1 MDMTNK
7 WDEWSALDIERIEPM
22 EVTDVEKARMK
33 KRVIG
38 NQRGKSV
45 RSIWRNVA
53 AAAIITGTSVATLG
67 IAFPGV
73 AAEIPFMQGI
83 FSYFETD
90 EDNFYAE
97 YGDHATAVGQVQ
109 TSNGVTVMIEN
120 AVYDG
125 DSITIA
131 YALETEK
138 ELGKAPYFSF
148 GQSLNVR
155 DSVGL
160 TGESEI
166 HQISDTRYAGVV
178 RLSPIFEK
186 QPDTVQVQ
194 WAPDSFTNSTT
205 NQVLTGDWSFNFQVT
220 QTENEVQVV
229 NQTASDKG
237 VTLLINELRNTEVS
251 TVIDYD
257 QIIDPSLLEEWKNI
271 SPLLEVKDDLGND
284 YQVKSNGGMSED
296 SETYEWSDTIGIID
310 SKATKLYIEPTLI
323 FSLGEGKGHEKHKME
338 TIAVNLR

>member
-1 MDMTNK
+1 MDMTK
-7 WDEWSALDIERIEPM
+7 QWDQWSALDIEHMEPM
-22 EVTDVEKARMK
+22 QVTDIEKARVK

-53 AAAIITGTSVATLG
+53 AAVLITGTSMATLG

-73 AAEIPFMQGI
+73 AAQIPFMQGI

-90 EDNFYAE
+90 EDNFYTK
-97 YGDHATAVGQVQ
+97 YGDHATAIEQVQ

-125 DSITIA
+125 ASVTIA

-138 ELGKAPYFSF
+138 ELGETPYFSF
-148 GQSLNVR
+148 GQALDVQGS
-155 DSVGL
+155 DGF
-160 TGESEI
+160 TGENEL
-166 HQISDTRYAGVV
+166 QKISDTRYAGVI
-178 RLSPIFEK
+178 RLTPVFEK

-229 NQTASDKG
+229 NQAAFDKG

-257 QIIDPSLLEEWKNI
+257 QIIDPSLLEEWKDI

-284 YQVKSNGGMSED
+284 YQVKPNGGMSED
-296 SETYEWSDTIGIID
+296 SETYEWSDTIGIVD
-310 SKATKLYIEPTLI
+310 PKATKLYIEPTLI

-338 TIAVNLR
+338 TIAVDLH